1 MEKRKKGNLWKHI
14 VLILICVTCIYPVV
28 WMTLSSFKSQAELY
42 DNPWGWPQTFTLDNY
57 IRAFVNG
64 NIGRYFLNSVFIA
77 AVSVVLIV
85 LLSVMAAYGITRL
98 KWKLSGFALTVFVAG
113 MMIPTYG
120 ALIPLYNI
128 FNKLGILNNYLSVII
143 SHTTFGLPLGI
154 FIMSGF
160 MQAIPR
166 ELEEAA
172 ILDGC
177 SVLQMFKRVIM
188 PIVRSGI
195 VTISVISFINVWN
208 DLLFGQIFLNDKEK
222 MPLTVGLLEFKG
234 RFGTDYVGMLAAIV
248 VTVIPVVAIYTIL
261 HDKIIDGMTAGAV
274 KG

>member
-1 MEKRKKGNLWKHI
+1 M
-14 VLILICVTCIYPVV
+14 
-28 WMTLSSFKSQAELY
+28 
-42 DNPWGWPQTFTLDNY
+42 
-57 IRAFVNG
+57 NG

>member
-1 MEKRKKGNLWKHI
+1 MGKRKKGNLWKHI
-14 VLILICVTCIYPVV
+14 VLILICITCIYPVV

-57 IRAFVNG
+57 VRAFVNG

-77 AVSVVLIV
+77 AVSVILIV

-177 SVLQMFKRVIM
+177 SILQMFKRVIM

>member
-1 MEKRKKGNLWKHI
+1 MVKRKKGNLWKHI

-57 IRAFVNG
+57 VRAFVNG

-128 FNKLGILNNYLSVII
+128 FNKMGILNNYLSVII

-177 SVLQMFKRVIM
+177 SILQMFKRVIM

>member
-1 MEKRKKGNLWKHI
+1 MGKRKKGNLWKHI

-57 IRAFVNG
+57 VRAFVNG

-177 SVLQMFKRVIM
+177 SILQMFKRVIM

>member
-1 MEKRKKGNLWKHI
+1 MEKRWHANLWKHVI
-14 VLILICVTCIYPVV
+14 LILVSITCLYPVI
-28 WMTLSSFKSQAELY
+28 WMILSSFKTQAELY
-42 DNPWGWPQTFTLDNY
+42 QNPWGLPRDFTLDNY
-57 IRAFVNG
+57 VRAFVEG
-64 NIGRYFLNSVFIA
+64 NIGRYFMNSVLIA
-77 AVSVVLIV
+77 AISVVLTV
-85 LLSVMAAYGITRL
+85 LLSVMASYGITRL
-98 KWKLSGFALTVFVAG
+98 RWKLSGAALTVFVAG

-128 FNKLGILNNYLSVII
+128 FNKLGILNSYLSVII
-143 SHTTFGLPLGI
+143 AHVTFGLPLGI

-160 MQAIPR
+160 MQAIPG
-166 ELEEAA
+166 ELEEASV
-172 ILDGC
+172 LDGC
-177 SVLQMFKRVIM
+177 TIFQMFARVIV

-208 DLLFGQIFLNDKEK
+208 DLLFGQIFLNDKDK

-234 RFGTDYVGMLAAIV
+234 RYGTDYVGMLAAIV
-248 VTVIPVVAIYTIL
+248 VTVIPVVIIYTIL